1 MTKIFESPDRGQTVY
16 SREFGQSGR
25 TLHSQSSQAHRAE
38 LWRSIHQAAKTDP
51 ELQQLLEQVEIYHT
65 LKNIP

>member
-1 MTKIFESPDRGQTVY
+1 MPKIFESPDRGQTVY

-25 TLHSQSSQAHRAE
+25 ALHHQSSQARRAE
-38 LWRSIHQAAKTDP
+38 LWRSIHQAAETDP
-51 ELQQLLEQVEIYHT
+51 ELQKLLQQVEIYHT